1 MNEQLIKEF
10 QPNEVVKRENSWPIT
25 SWHFI
30 LLSPQNTA
38 NYKAPRIAV
47 RFCYHYS
54 EINKN
59 LPSVMQKPNH
69 RSARVRDDTSS
80 PARVSDV
87 ISNPAHVS
95 DDTSRPIRLWHVSPI
110 RLRHVLLTHPQTP
123 INRSFPKAFQ
133 ESWRRPRFRSPETLL
148 EPSLKATKNFNF
160 EYEEHSKRNHPN
172 HLPRS
177 QRSLES
183 SSKASRNFNKPQI
196 GEALQIQASKTPKN
210 FHHKPL
216 NTKNIRSGIIQ
227 TTCLD
232 LKVH

>member
-1 MNEQLIKEF
+1 MDSNDVWQEEEAEIEKVFVDYYSELFSSSNPIEFNEILEAVQLKVSRHMNEQLIKEF
-10 QPNEVVKRENSWPIT
+10 QLNKVVERENSWPVT

-30 LLSPQNTA
+30 LLSPQNAA
-38 NYKAPRIAV
+38 NYKAPCITA

-54 EINKN
+54 ETNKN

-133 ESWRRPRFRSPETLL
+133 ESWRRSWGELEET
-148 EPSLKATKNFNF
+148 KIQK
-160 EYEEHSKRNHPN
+160 
-172 HLPRS
+172 
-177 QRSLES
+177 
-183 SSKASRNFNKPQI
+183 SRNFVGTKPWSHQ
-196 GEALQIQASKTPKN
+196 ELQLRIRRTFEEKSSK
-210 FHHKPL
+210 
-216 NTKNIRSGIIQ
+216 SSS
-227 TTCLD
+227 
-232 LKVH
+232 